1 MSANSMKETENN
13 DLSFLNSLMHHPMVF
28 KLCDTQY
35 KSTSALNHDVA
46 FEIHDMTF
54 SHTIDTHQ
62 KIQSIIHKCE
72 NFLLLLIFKLLDR
85 NIYISERNVGLL
97 ERMVHPNCRLTN
109 QTNSSQHPALNSVVL
124 HCDIMAFNF
133 KKRHVYTITICKH
146 PKLFHLACIHA
157 LRIAHNV
164 NRIKSASSTVV
175 PLILTVYNYERH
187 GNMRL
192 CSPLRKKSLKPIKT
206 R

>member
-1 MSANSMKETENN
+1 MEREGGGHRERAEHRYMQ
-13 DLSFLNSLMHHPMVF
+13 H
-28 KLCDTQY
+28 
-35 KSTSALNHDVA
+35 STRQTAQL
-46 FEIHDMTF
+46 
-54 SHTIDTHQ
+54 
-62 KIQSIIHKCE
+62 
-72 NFLLLLIFKLLDR
+72 
-85 NIYISERNVGLL
+85 
-97 ERMVHPNCRLTN
+97 P
-109 QTNSSQHPALNSVVL
+109 TNSSQHPALNSVVL

-133 KKRHVYTITICKH
+133 KKRHVHTITICKH
-146 PKLFHLACIHA
+146 PKLLHLACIHA

-175 PLILTVYNYERH
+175 PLILTLYNYERD